1 VAYINGIRSLSVRS
15 QTSKR
20 NSTTGK
26 WMSALTDAEQAHRQL
41 REAAEMAK
49 EGRFA
54 EAEATAE
61 VGVNQLNLR
70 SMILNSSLGR

>member
-1 VAYINGIRSLSVRS
+1 
-15 QTSKR
+15 
-20 NSTTGK
+20 
-26 WMSALTDAEQAHRQL
+26 MSALTDAEQAHRQL

-61 VGVNQLNLR
+61 AGVNQLNLR
-70 SMILNSSLGR
+70 SVILNSSLGR